1 MMQGPEASPLHTVF
15 LQFWSRGSC
24 ETWDVVFFLVDSFR
38 SIRENIAK
46 GEDPPD
52 GLNRMKIEKKRVR
65 DGKRTGLVDIEVNVP
80 VACPDTRSSPHFTG

>member
-15 LQFWSRGSC
+15 LQFRFRGSC
-24 ETWDVVFFLVDSFR
+24 ETWDVVFSFVVSFR

-52 GLNRMKIEKKRVR
+52 GLNRMEIEKKEGPRWKR
-65 DGKRTGLVDIEVNVP
+65 D
-80 VACPDTRSSPHFTG
+80 RSSGY